1 MGVVGRQFGLP
12 SGLLGRVAGHFMARN
27 NADLNQRIVAE
38 VASVV
43 PPPRVVAEL
52 GFGPGVGLAALLSTF
67 PRAVVLGADPS
78 PALAGQAA
86 RRNRAAIR
94 AGRLRLLQG
103 DASVLTP
110 HAPIDL
116 VVAVHVL
123 YFWREPVQALQ
134 AVARLLTPEG
144 HVALGYQLERH
155 MPPVAQRDFVVEGH
169 RLYESDGQVAELL
182 APAGL
187 TAEHQCVMGANESP
201 TGRLLIASR
210 R

>member
-1 MGVVGRQFGLP
+1 MGVVGQQFGSP
-12 SGLLGRVAGHFMARN
+12 SGLLGRVAGRFMARN

-52 GFGPGVGLAALLSTF
+52 GFGPGVGLAALLSAF
-67 PRAVVLGADPS
+67 PQAVVFGADPS
-78 PALAGQAA
+78 HVLAGQATG
-86 RRNRAAIR
+86 RNRAAIQT
-94 AGRLRLLQG
+94 GRLRLLQG
-103 DASVLTP
+103 DASVLMP

-123 YFWREPVQALQ
+123 YFWHAPVQALQ

-144 HVALGYQLERH
+144 HLALGYQLERH
-155 MPPVAQRDFVVEGH
+155 MPPVAQRDFVAEGH
-169 RLYESDGQVAELL
+169 RLYSSDDQVAELL

-187 TAEHQCVMGANESP
+187 KAEHQCVIGAAESP

>member
-1 MGVVGRQFGLP
+1 VGVVGQQFGSP
-12 SGLLGRVAGHFMARN
+12 SGLLGRVAGRFMARN
-27 NADLNQRIVAE
+27 NAELNRRIVAE

-52 GFGPGVGLAALLSTF
+52 GFGPGVGLAALLSAF
-67 PRAVVLGADPS
+67 PQAVVLGADPS

-86 RRNRAAIR
+86 GRNRAAIR
-94 AGRLRLLQG
+94 AGRLHLLQG
-103 DASVLTP
+103 DASVLAP

-123 YFWREPVQALQ
+123 YFWQEPVQALQ
-134 AVARLLTPEG
+134 AVARLLTPQG

-155 MPPVAQRDFVVEGH
+155 MPPVAQRDFVAEGH
-169 RLYESDGQVAELL
+169 RLYTSDDHVAELL
-182 APAGL
+182 GPAGL
-187 TAEHQCVMGANESP
+187 KAEHQCVIGDAESP

>member
-1 MGVVGRQFGLP
+1 VGVVGQQFGSP
-12 SGLLGRVAGHFMARN
+12 SGLLGRVAGRFMPRN

-67 PRAVVLGADPS
+67 PQAVVLGADPS
-78 PALAGQAA
+78 PVLAGQAT

-103 DASVLTP
+103 DASVPTP
-110 HAPIDL
+110 HAPINL

-123 YFWREPVQALQ
+123 YFWHEPVQALQ

-155 MPPVAQRDFVVEGH
+155 MPPVAQRDFVAEGH
-169 RLYESDGQVAELL
+169 RLYTSDDQVAELL

-187 TAEHQCVMGANESP
+187 KAEHQCVIGAAESP